1 MPSMKAFLPFFLL
14 LSASI
19 QAIAQS
25 TTGNLTALDA
35 KAGTLTVSTGGAPGR
50 LYRTRASV
58 EVFINGA
65 KSKFEELAE
74 GMTVKVSS
82 GEPGLAARIDASGTP
97 KSGASAG
104 GAQSLEQRLV
114 GTKWLWWEGDKEIQ
128 TIEFKAGGRA
138 SWSIK
143 GRGEFSWKVT
153 PGENRIEGVAPPRG
167 KKFKMTF
174 NDTLTKGKIYVGEDR
189 PRDTHVITN

>member
-1 MPSMKAFLPFFLL
+1 MKAFLPFVLL
-14 LSASI
+14 LAASI
-19 QAIAQS
+19 QAMAQS
-25 TTGNLTALDA
+25 TTGDITAIDA
-35 KAGTLTVSTGGAPGR
+35 KVGTLTVSTGGAPGR

-65 KSKFEELAE
+65 KSKFEELTE
-74 GMTVKVSS
+74 GMTVKVTS

-97 KSGASAG
+97 KSGASTG

-143 GRGEFSWKVT
+143 GRGEFTWKVT
-153 PGENRIEGVAPPRG
+153 PGEKKIEGVAPPRG
-167 KKFKMTF
+167 KKFKVTF
-174 NDTLTKGKIYVGEDR
+174 DDALTKGKIYVGDDR
-189 PRDTHVITN
+189 PRDTHIITN